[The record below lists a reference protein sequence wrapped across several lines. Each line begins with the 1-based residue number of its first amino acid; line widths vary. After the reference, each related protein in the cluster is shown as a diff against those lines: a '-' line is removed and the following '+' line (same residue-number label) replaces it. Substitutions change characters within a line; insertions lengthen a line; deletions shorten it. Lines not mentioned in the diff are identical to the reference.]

1 MQTKLKNPTLRNT
14 LRFLILFLFI
24 FPISCQESDE
34 ESIIEDDL
42 SQLNLSD
49 IEGID
54 LSIVDDLMTR
64 VDASETGLS
73 RQQVSKIFTSHG
85 IDFESEYQK
94 LLSDST
100 FSSIHYDGGPQMIQ
114 KGSNS
119 APTVRPFIYA
129 FGEYN
134 SVTLKFSW
142 PVKKHLAR
150 IVNIINIEESHN
162 WSTKAKFKEYML
174 YKVAKIGDDIA
185 YDPDMSIG
193 IKHNLLKALS
203 TYYDTS
209 DKAYEYLTEHEP
221 DYAPNVRVRWKRFWK
236 RVRSVVATTAVHTFV
251 GLVTGGP
258 AAAIAAGSMAFVG
271 SILDIV
277 FNDKCHFATRCE
289 NGHVENCSTGEC
301 IDQDNRIQTGGPHF
315 NPSKISNS
323 NQYFSGFIPKVGQHG
338 CKSEC
343 CGFGSRVGSIIEKN
357 AKIGTC
363 EADEYL
369 RNVSS
374 LDIYPWTGTTTQP
387 FPFSLEG
394 AVDMAE
400 APVSSKYSAT
410 QYTQLGFPRSAGY
423 FWKTYTDPHN
433 ALSSAN
439 RIRAS
444 NVAKEGVPKVDDQW
458 RNNMPGQKYAKDK
471 DPIEHHHVL
480 QGRWAIPIAK
490 NLHRIGDN
498 YSSLHPKFKDSD
510 AFISNEEALIRAAK
524 TIYGRFAPNA
534 KEIFEGSFEEDPLAL
549 LNNIF
554 AFGSSD
560 LHLGLPVKGYFE
572 EGKMYYLVDRDAYLR
587 IHKVYYKTTQRKI
600 EDIWKLDYTVYAGY
614 GYDRWAREYFGI
626 GVLSK
631 GYIKVGNYSREENDK
646 KMMPKTLEELL
657 KMPV

>member
-1 MQTKLKNPTLRNT
+1 MQAKLKNPTLRNT

-34 ESIIEDDL
+34 EAVIEDDL

-150 IVNIINIEESHN
+150 IVNIINIEESHK
-162 WSTKAKFKEYML
+162 WSTKAQFKEYML
-174 YKVAKIGDDIA
+174 YRVAKVGDDIV
-185 YDPDMSIG
+185 YDPDMSTG
-193 IKHNLLKALS
+193 IKNNLLKALD
-203 TYYDTS
+203 TYYNTS

-251 GLVTGGP
+251 GLITGGP
-258 AAAIAAGSMAFVG
+258 AAAIAAGSLAFVG
-271 SILDIV
+271 SILDII

-301 IDQDNRIQTGGPHF
+301 IDDPDWPPTGGGHF
-315 NPSKISNS
+315 APGVVEN
-323 NQYFSGFIPKVGQHG
+323 NQPGSFRGLSLKVFKDG

-343 CGFGSRVGSIIEKN
+343 CDFFDSGRIGHIDTKN
-357 AKIGTC
+357 AKIPSC
-363 EADEYL
+363 EADAYL
-369 RNVSS
+369 KNISS
-374 LDIYPWTGTTTQP
+374 LDVYPFSEKTSQP
-387 FPFSLEG
+387 FPYSLEG

-400 APVSSKYSAT
+400 ADVRAKYSKT
-410 QYTQLGFPRSAGY
+410 EYTALGFPRNEKY
-423 FWKTYTDPHN
+423 FWSVYTDPHG
-433 ALSSAN
+433 ALSARN
-439 RIRAS
+439 KKIIAE
-444 NVAKEGVPKVDDQW
+444 KGIPTVDSQW
-458 RNNMPGQKYAKDK
+458 KSMMPGQRHAEIDDK
-471 DPIEHHHVL
+471 IEHHHVL
-480 QGRWAIPIAK
+480 QGRWAIPIARK
-490 NLHRIGDN
+490 LHRFGIY
-498 YSSLHPKFKDSD
+498 YSLMHPRYTDSD

-524 TIYGRFAPNA
+524 TIYGRLAPGA
-534 KEIFEGSFEEDPLAL
+534 KEILESAYDDDPLAL
-549 LNNIF
+549 LNNIY
-554 AFGSSD
+554 ALGSD
-560 LHLGLPVKGYFE
+560 DKVLGLPLKGYFI
-572 EGKMYYLVDRDAYLR
+572 EGDLYYLVDRDSYL
-587 IHKVYYKTTQRKI
+587 KVNKIYY
-600 EDIWKLDYTVYAGY
+600 VGN
-614 GYDRWAREYFGI
+614 
-626 GVLSK
+626 K
-631 GYIKVGNYSREENDK
+631 GYYG
-646 KMMPKTLEELL
+646 
-657 KMPV
+657 